1 MTHILLNAHMFYKTM
16 CAFFT
21 KAFAS
26 KDSCLFLRLS
36 IVWSHFLPPSYFSHP
51 SLPKLMVPHQLFF
64 DTKPPVL
71 RQFFFAGIMTK
82 SLRLSKKGF
91 FLVSFH
97 RVVKGQSHGQCL
109 LMSWPGLLK
118 TTLLV
123 SCIKRKI
130 NEKIGIFR

>member
-1 MTHILLNAHMFYKTM
+1 MFYKTV

-36 IVWSHFLPPSYFSHP
+36 IVWIHFLPPIYSP
-51 SLPKLMVPHQLFF
+51 PPPKLMVPHQLFF
-64 DTKPPVL
+64 DSKSPVL

-97 RVVKGQSHGQCL
+97 RAVKVQSHRQCL

-130 NEKIGIFR
+130 NEKIAKFREKCYILIEF